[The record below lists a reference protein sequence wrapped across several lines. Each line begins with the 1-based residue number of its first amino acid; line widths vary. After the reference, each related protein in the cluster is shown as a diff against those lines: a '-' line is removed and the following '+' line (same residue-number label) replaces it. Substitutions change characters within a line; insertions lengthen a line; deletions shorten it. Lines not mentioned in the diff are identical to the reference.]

1 MARQS
6 KKAKATETQ
15 AQVPVEA
22 VQELADKSAQAASIG
37 GTGSEQVKNDQTGQT
52 VQVDIDY
59 LRTTKI
65 HCALPC
71 YNGMITE
78 STFMSFIKFSN
89 AARQYGLEWSI
100 ETTVNESLVS
110 RARNTLIAKF
120 LAQQDKTHLMFVD
133 ADIGWEPWHLLV
145 LANRKVDVISGLYSM
160 KTLPVRW
167 VVNTLENAD
176 QGPDGLVEVGRAGS
190 GFMLIARDV
199 FAKLA
204 QHPEVKPYA
213 NDIGLDS
220 QIDQHLR
227 TYFDTAVRNNRYY
240 SEDWTFCENW
250 RQLGGK
256 VWVDTRVLL
265 THNGSFNY
273 SAVSQDQ
280 LTGLLGPVYV
290 EYMKNN
296 GKLKIEE
303 STVES
308 SAPVTSVASV
318 EDPNVY

>member
-1 MARQS
+1 MAKTS
-6 KKAKATETQ
+6 KKAKAAET
-15 AQVPVEA
+15 ASVPVEA
-22 VQELADKSAQAASIG
+22 VQELADKSPQTASIG
-37 GTGSEQVKNDQTGQT
+37 GTGPEEATSQRSEDT
-52 VQVDIDY
+52 VQVDVDY
-59 LRTTKI
+59 LRTTRI
-65 HCALPC
+65 HCAVPC

-78 STFMSFIKFSN
+78 NTFMSFIKFSN
-89 AARQYGLEWSI
+89 VARQLGLEWSI
-100 ETTVNESLVS
+100 ETTVNESLIS

-120 LAQQDKTHLMFVD
+120 LAQEEKTHLMFID
-133 ADIGWEPWHLLV
+133 SDIGWEPWHLLV
-145 LANRKVDVISGLYSM
+145 LANRKADVVSGLYSM

-199 FAKLA
+199 FTKLA

-213 NDIGLDS
+213 NDTGLDPE
-220 QIDQHLR
+220 IDKHLR

-265 THNGSFNY
+265 NHNGNFVY
-273 SAVSQDQ
+273 SATSQDQ
-280 LTGLLGPVYV
+280 LTGILGPVYV
-290 EYMKNN
+290 DYMKNN
-296 GKLKIEE
+296 GKLKVEE
-303 STVES
+303 QTVEQVS
-308 SAPVTSVASV
+308 NPVT
-318 EDPNVY
+318 DPNVY